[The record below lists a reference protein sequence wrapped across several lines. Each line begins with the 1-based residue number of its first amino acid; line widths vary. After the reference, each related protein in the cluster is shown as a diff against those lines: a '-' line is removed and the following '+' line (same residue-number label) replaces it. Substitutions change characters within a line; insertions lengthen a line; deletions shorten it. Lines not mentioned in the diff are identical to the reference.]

1 MSLEIGVIVE
11 GKVVSITKFGAFIEL
26 PNGQTG
32 LVHISE
38 ISSEYVKEVK
48 DFLKKDDKV
57 KVKVIGKNK
66 KGKFDL
72 SIKQAKLPEPG
83 QEKPVQKK
91 KFRPSGDGE
100 TRSSVSQS
108 ASRKPGVNFEE
119 KLAQFLKDSEE
130 RQLDLK
136 KNTEAKRSKGRYNR

>member
-1 MSLEIGVIVE
+1 MSLEIGLIVE

-26 PNGQTG
+26 PNGHTG

-48 DFLKKDDKV
+48 DFLKKDDKI
-57 KVKVIGKNK
+57 KVKIIGKNK

-72 SIKQAKLPEPG
+72 SIKQAKLPEPV

-91 KFRPSGDGE
+91 KFRSPGE
-100 TRSSVSQS
+100 GEQKSSPGQGF
-108 ASRKPGVNFEE
+108 SRKPGVNFEE
-119 KLAQFLKDSEE
+119 RLAQFLKDSEE